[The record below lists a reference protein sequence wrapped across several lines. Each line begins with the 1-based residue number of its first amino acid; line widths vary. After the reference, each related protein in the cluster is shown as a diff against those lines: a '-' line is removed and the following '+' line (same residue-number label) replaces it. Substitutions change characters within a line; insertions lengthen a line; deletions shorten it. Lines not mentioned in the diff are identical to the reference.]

1 MRKPTVSQIK
11 KSGIL
16 GEHFF
21 TRATLKFHNQTMSSF
36 TTHWL
41 NKEAGVVLLSAP
53 LAGTSGYVIFT
64 TRRYVRVCA
73 DGSLVH
79 VNSSADGYA

>member
-21 TRATLKFHNQTMSSF
+21 TRATLKFHKQTMASF
-36 TTHWL
+36 TTQWL
-41 NKEAGVVLLSAP
+41 NKRTGVVLLSAP
-53 LAGTSGYVIFT
+53 LPGASGYVVYM

-73 DGSLVH
+73 DGSLLLI
-79 VNSSADGYA
+79 SREGAE